1 MYCKD
6 NCSCLATEFFTFLNS
21 HLKHNAMRTILLLHL
36 LVFNYFGVFSQEPVT
51 RTSTVKTESGVAL
64 EIKGALFKAGEVPAD
79 LPKRNEFK
87 SEEIYRKVVQGYIN
101 MNSELVN
108 EAEAKK
114 LGFTMPELVDTKT
127 EQQQREEL
135 RQRRVRKEPV
145 SEEEKALKKEKEL
158 NKK

>member
-1 MYCKD
+1 
-6 NCSCLATEFFTFLNS
+6 
-21 HLKHNAMRTILLLHL
+21 MRTILVLHL

-51 RTSTVKTESGVAL
+51 RASTVKIESGVAL
-64 EIKGALFKAGEVPAD
+64 EIKDNLFKAGEVPAD

-87 SEEIYRKVVQGYIN
+87 SEEIYRKVIQGYIN

-108 EAEAKK
+108 EEEAKK
-114 LGFTMPELVDTKT
+114 LGFTTPELVNTKS
-127 EQQQREEL
+127 EQEQREEL

-145 SEEEKALKKEKEL
+145 PEEEKALKKEKEL

>member
-1 MYCKD
+1 
-6 NCSCLATEFFTFLNS
+6 
-21 HLKHNAMRTILLLHL
+21 MRTILVIHL

-64 EIKGALFKAGEVPAD
+64 EIKGNLFKAGEVPTD

-87 SEEIYRKVVQGYIN
+87 SEEVYRKVIQGYIN

-108 EAEAKK
+108 EEEAKK
-114 LGFTMPELVDTKT
+114 LGFTTPELVNTKS

>member
-1 MYCKD
+1 
-6 NCSCLATEFFTFLNS
+6 
-21 HLKHNAMRTILLLHL
+21 MRTILLLHL